1 VNSFDERD
9 DVLDGCFG
17 QNAVPE
23 VEDVAG
29 ASFGSLKNAPDV
41 LANYLRRGEQ

>member
-1 VNSFDERD
+1 MHGPNQCD
-9 DVLDGCFG
+9 DVVNVRFG

-29 ASFGSLKNAPDV
+29 ASSGSVEDAIDL
-41 LANYLRRGEQ
+41 LANYFR